1 VTAAF
6 VYHACRAG
14 MPSLPSSTMHRSL
27 GETGEM
33 NEIDIRLRVCPP
45 DFAGHSHDCIDTNDQ
60 WV

>member
-14 MPSLPSSTMHRSL
+14 MPSLPSSTMHQSL
-27 GETGEM
+27 GETGEVD
-33 NEIDIRLRVCPP
+33 EIDITPTHMIVSIP
-45 DFAGHSHDCIDTNDQ
+45 NDQ